1 MKRRILTLIICTA
14 TMFGNTCG
22 AFATE
27 SDNNQN
33 TTIIETVKKEKTVY
47 NLSLEEAIKMA
58 YEKDPQYANLDI
70 KIKDAEKQLESAKR
84 AKKDLEGKSIY
95 VGQGI
100 TSFAVQRGYYVNQA
114 EIALEAAKYEKE
126 QTLANS
132 AYSITQ
138 KYYNVK
144 LAEKF
149 VETAENTY
157 KLTTD
162 NLENMRTQFELG
174 MVAQFDVNS
183 AQYASNQTKAMLE
196 KYKRNLKIAQSQ
208 LAIALY
214 IDEEEFLLTLTD
226 NLEYEKFITDVA
238 ADKEKAMR
246 SRYDVYML
254 DSSISQAE
262 LMLQI
267 ARIFG
272 TNSAEYSSANLSLL
286 QCMTTNKNTKKA
298 ISLLLDSSYYS
309 IMDRDDEYILA
320 QENLSLSEQS
330 YSIALTQF
338 ELGMITNSQLT
349 AALNNSIDARLSLE
363 NAKLNYKLA
372 VEKYKYEIKIG
383 L

>member
-1 MKRRILTLIICTA
+1 
-14 TMFGNTCG
+14 
-22 AFATE
+22 
-27 SDNNQN
+27 
-33 TTIIETVKKEKTVY
+33 
-47 NLSLEEAIKMA
+47 
-58 YEKDPQYANLDI
+58 
-70 KIKDAEKQLESAKR
+70 
-84 AKKDLEGKSIY
+84 
-95 VGQGI
+95 
-100 TSFAVQRGYYVNQA
+100 VNQA